1 MSEESIDAVSQSL
14 STLTANLAQ
23 NAKIME
29 KGQNA
34 LVGWADSTTR
44 AGKNWTT
51 FSRLTSGTGI
61 WKLQNY
67 IRGALEVIGKFSEST
82 RNQIK
87 EQTENEKKLAQ
98 TIKGVSKI
106 NEEYKAL
113 SDVQDEYNERVAAK
127 ELEINQKIINQQKE
141 RQEQLKIATGWRKNN
156 IEDVREQ
163 MKIDM
168 KAHNEQI
175 AAHEEKMKKI
185 EENHAK
191 RMKSGKID
199 QEAHDRFKA
208 RIDKQQKKIEEIEAL
223 KTKLNKDGMKS
234 IAESKS
240 QIENLNRT
248 HEETIAKLEKQKGV
262 VDLSTV
268 AAAKFTDQQKE
279 ALESTNAYNQAI
291 ITGKSVTEAY
301 AEGFKQLTKNV
312 EQNKETFDA
321 YKEKMTEALKI
332 KESFEKGGDFADVK
346 IAIEAQIQE
355 AKDAKEEDKKQDGPL
370 TSLWK
375 GTKKVFKTI
384 RSAEARQKIALK
396 LQMKALAFQK
406 FMKPVLNMAFKFLIF
421 GILGMIALLAI
432 AKVAYDI
439 MGVMAEF
446 GVFDDMK
453 EIFLAGVSILTSV
466 FGIIGSFMDGDF
478 SAMFDYLGTIMSAL
492 MTIGWNLLQIFVKG
506 IFAIAVGIFYSII
519 DMMVWF
525 VDGGWKTA
533 LPALIKIGV
542 TLVALYFI
550 KYLVSQALLLI
561 GIYALPIMMF
571 VLVAALIYAVFR
583 MAYKKFEPVK
593 KAVDF
598 IFGIISDAWN
608 WVVGLWSDVKGSINE
623 VLDWFGADTLAK
635 GGLTDGNATLVGEN
649 GPERVRLPAGSRVY
663 SNSQSRS
670 MSSGSTVINNNITIN
685 AKDTSDQELRR
696 IAEKIGNMV
705 NNKMNRTISSRTL
718 G

>member
-14 STLTANLAQ
+14 STLSANLAQ
-23 NAKIME
+23 NQKILE
-29 KGQNA
+29 KGSNT
-34 LVGWADSTTR
+34 LVSWASSTGK
-44 AGKNWTT
+44 AGQNWTT

-67 IRGALEVIGKFSEST
+67 LRGTLEMIGKFSDST
-82 RNQIK
+82 KNQIK

-98 TIKGVSKI
+98 TVKGVEKI
-106 NEEYKAL
+106 RLEYEVLEK
-113 SDVQDEYNERVAAK
+113 VQTDYNERVAAK
-127 ELEINQKIINQQKE
+127 EFEMNQKIINQQKE
-141 RQEQLKIATGWRKNN
+141 RQEELKFATEWRKNT
-156 IEDVREQ
+156 IDDTREQ

-175 AAHEEKMKKI
+175 AAHEEKMKKM
-185 EENHAK
+185 EESHANAMKDGKVKQIHHNTFK
-191 RMKSGKID
+191 RRKNK
-199 QEAHDRFKA
+199 EK
-208 RIDKQQKKIEEIEAL
+208 KKIEEIEAL
-223 KTKLNKDGMKS
+223 KTKLNKDGMKT

-248 HEETIAKLEKQKGV
+248 HEETIATLEKQKGV
-262 VDLSTV
+262 VDLSKV
-268 AAAKFTDQQKE
+268 AAAAWTDQQKE

-291 ITGKSVTEAY
+291 ITGKSDVEAY

-312 EQNKETFDA
+312 TQNQETFDK

-332 KESFEKGGDFADVK
+332 KEAFEEGGDLKVVEG
-346 IAIEAQIQE
+346 IIETRIQE

-370 TSLWK
+370 TSLLK
-375 GTKKVFKTI
+375 GTKKVFKSIATAEGIAKI
-384 RSAEARQKIALK
+384 RLK

-453 EIFLAGVSILTSV
+453 EIFLAAVDILTSV
-466 FGIIGSFMDGDF
+466 FGIIGSFMSGDF
-478 SAMFDYLGTIMSAL
+478 ASMFDYLGTIMSSL

-519 DMMVWF
+519 DMMIWL
-525 VDGGWKTA
+525 VDGGWKVA

-542 TLVALYFI
+542 TLLGLYFI
-550 KYLVSQALLLI
+550 KYLVMQGLLLL
-561 GIYALPIMMF
+561 GIYALPL
-571 VLVAALIYAVFR
+571 VLITLGAALLYAVLR
-583 MAYKKFEPVK
+583 HLYKNFKPVK
-593 KAVDF
+593 RTVDF
-598 IFGIISDAWN
+598 IGGLFSDLWGWLTGIW
-608 WVVGLWSDVKGSINE
+608 GSLKDGINA
-623 VLDWFGADTLAK
+623 VLDFVGADPLAT
-635 GGLTDGNATLVGEN
+635 GGLTHGNTNLVGEN
-649 GPERVRLPAGSRVY
+649 GPERVKLPAGSRVY

-670 MSSGSTVINNNITIN
+670 MSNGSTVINNNITIN

-696 IAEKIGNMV
+696 IADKIGTMV